1 MPLGSGVDV
10 AVVSALIRPLAW
22 ELPYVAG
29 TVLRGREKKKK
40 RKDGRKEG
48 KDMTSETPF
57 GFRILE
63 IIKF

>member
-40 RKDGRKEG
+40 GKMEGRKG
-48 KDMTSETPF
+48 K
-57 GFRILE
+57 I
-63 IIKF
+63 